1 MFDKIANGWKVA
13 QASGRV
19 LRLDKELLVFPFSS
33 GISCLLV
40 LGSFGLPLFLTGAFT
55 IDRNAG

>member
-1 MFDKIANGWKVA
+1 M
-13 QASGRV
+13 